1 MEGRFVYKESD
12 DDLLSHA
19 RCTLSLA
26 RSRFTVLFEMGRS
39 GANLLWSSDIT
50 VVGIRCGSVLSEL
63 PPLADA
69 FWRSKDGFL
78 IAFASSELTCM
89 LLNIIGSSLTGN

>member
-1 MEGRFVYKESD
+1 MLYKESD

-50 VVGIRCGSVLSEL
+50 VVGIRCGSGLTEL

-69 FWRSKDGFL
+69 FWRSKVLVFDC
-78 IAFASSELTCM
+78 IRESETHLHVT
-89 LLNIIGSSLTGN
+89 